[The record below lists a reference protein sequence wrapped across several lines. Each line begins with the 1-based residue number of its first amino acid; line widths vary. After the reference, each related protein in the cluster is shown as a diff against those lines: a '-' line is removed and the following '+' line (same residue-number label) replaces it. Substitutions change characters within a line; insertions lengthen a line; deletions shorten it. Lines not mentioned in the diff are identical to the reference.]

1 MASAIVKNIVQTWY
15 KKGTLETDP
24 FNKFICFWIS
34 FNAIY
39 MSRYPV
45 DGDKACIREV
55 KKDAHFTS
63 EYKNLLKGHAFQNK
77 ITALIALGT
86 ITNEKNGDR
95 YSFST
100 NDFPALIEVL
110 YQIRN
115 NLFHGGKN
123 VSEQRDL
130 DVVSAAHPI
139 LSELLTRFMTYI

>member
-1 MASAIVKNIVQTWY
+1 MASTTVKNIVRTWF
-15 KKGTLETDP
+15 KKGALETDP
-24 FNKFICFWIS
+24 FNKFVCFWIS

-45 DGDKACIREV
+45 DGDKACIKEV
-55 KKDAHFTS
+55 KKDTHFAS
-63 EYKNLLKGHAFQNK
+63 EYKGLLKEHAFQSK
-77 ITALIALGT
+77 IHALIALGT

-95 YSFST
+95 YSFSA

-115 NLFHGGKN
+115 NLFHGGKDI
-123 VSEQRDL
+123 SEKRDL

-139 LSELLTRFMTYI
+139 LSELLTKFMTYI